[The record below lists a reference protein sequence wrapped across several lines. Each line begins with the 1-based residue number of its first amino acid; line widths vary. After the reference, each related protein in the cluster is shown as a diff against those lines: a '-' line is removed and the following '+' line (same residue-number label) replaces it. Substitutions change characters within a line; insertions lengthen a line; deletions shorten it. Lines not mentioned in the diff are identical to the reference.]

1 MYYISDNNKIYL
13 ADNDLER
20 MNNTLLFKPNLQDL
34 PIRETD
40 KEIIIIDGEFRFKDE
55 VEERLAEIEAER
67 VAMLKMTPRDFL
79 LALVEMGVG
88 FEQVEQLINSNPQV
102 KIELNYCNHIYRGNP
117 LLDQLAP
124 QFNITKEQLDTLFKE
139 KGE

>member
-13 ADNDLER
+13 ADNDLDKI
-20 MNNTLLFKPNLQDL
+20 NNTLLFMPNLQDL
-34 PIRETD
+34 PIQETD
-40 KEIIIIDGEFRFKDE
+40 REIIIVDNEFRFKDE

-79 LALVEMGVG
+79 LALVEMGVD